1 MSEPSDILGPS
12 NCARCRRPISP
23 GYVGILGDRRV
34 CRSCFADHIRNAG
47 LRGLAAR
54 EAHDPPPA
62 PAGDKRAIERE
73 MHAVTC
79 DLDEDCTCDPVVVS
93 VDPVTTRVR
102 GD

>member
-1 MSEPSDILGPS
+1 MT
-12 NCARCRRPISP
+12 
-23 GYVGILGDRRV
+23 DRKNFKRLV
-34 CRSCFADHIRNAG
+34 
-47 LRGLAAR
+47 R
-54 EAHDPPPA
+54 ERMTRTGERYTDA
-62 PAGDKRAIERE
+62 KRAIERE